1 MSRAD
6 DVRAAHAAE
15 LALAEAE
22 DELVRLKESG
32 DAEALAEHKHR
43 LRAMRQAFR
52 EERAGS
58 SVAEPETVEAVAA
71 ASDGEGGE

>member
-6 DVRAAHAAE
+6 EVRAAYAAE

-22 DELVRLKESG
+22 DQLVRLKESG
-32 DAEALAEHKHR
+32 DAEALAEHKR
-43 LRAMRQAFR
+43 QLRAMRQSFR

-58 SVAEPETVEAVAA
+58 AVAQPATVEAVAEA
-71 ASDGEGGE
+71 ADVEGTE

>member
-6 DVRAAHAAE
+6 DVRAAYAAE

-22 DELVRLKESG
+22 DQLVRLKESG
-32 DAEALAEHKHR
+32 DAEALAEHKR
-43 LRAMRQAFR
+43 QLRGMRQAFR

-58 SVAEPETVEAVAA
+58 AVAQPETVAAVAA
-71 ASDGEGGE
+71 ATDTEVGE